1 MVQSEHIGRTRH
13 KFVRE
18 TRLTQIQ
25 HPLVGEWS
33 VAEAAGVAHRVAH
46 DLSTLSRQSLSENP
60 GLTGMPN
67 SARRSSK
74 QSRALWVIGLA
85 SRLMFMM
92 GRGFTLVAEAGSYI
106 VAGAIADLTQVKLN
120 ERILDVDVRIRVV
133 DVDSR
138 NGL

>member
-1 MVQSEHIGRTRH
+1 MLRAIAADPG
-13 KFVRE
+13 
-18 TRLTQIQ
+18 
-25 HPLVGEWS
+25 S
-33 VAEAAGVAHRVAH
+33 VEI
-46 DLSTLSRQSLSENP
+46 
-60 GLTGMPN
+60 TG
-67 SARRSSK
+67 SD
-74 QSRALWVIGLA
+74 AL
-85 SRLMFMM
+85 MM